1 MNEAYSTFAA
11 GYDRM
16 MGDVDYDGW
25 AKYLDGLLREAGAR
39 SVLECA
45 CGTGSLTI
53 RLGKMGYSM
62 IGSDLSEDMLMVAR
76 QKALDAGLRMLP
88 FVCQDMRNV
97 ALHKPVD
104 AVICAC
110 DGVNYLLGGAEAFF
124 RAAYRALK
132 PGGLLLFDI
141 SSAYKLSTILGNNT
155 FAATGADWAYI
166 WENQYH
172 PRLDQVDMLL
182 TGFLKQGTGYARFEE
197 RHVQRAYGQ
206 TELAAALEGCGFKEV
221 RVYESFTRNEP
232 APTAERLQFTARKE
246 RI

>member
-1 MNEAYSTFAA
+1 MNEAYSAFAA

-39 SVLECA
+39 LVLECA

-104 AVICAC
+104 AVICA
-110 DGVNYLLGGAEAFF
+110 
-124 RAAYRALK
+124 
-132 PGGLLLFDI
+132 
-141 SSAYKLSTILGNNT
+141 
-155 FAATGADWAYI
+155 
-166 WENQYH
+166 
-172 PRLDQVDMLL
+172 
-182 TGFLKQGTGYARFEE
+182 
-197 RHVQRAYGQ
+197 
-206 TELAAALEGCGFKEV
+206 
-221 RVYESFTRNEP
+221 
-232 APTAERLQFTARKE
+232 
-246 RI
+246 